1 MYYTFTENI
10 IKRYTI
16 DGTPHKVYT
25 VEHYNDEAKTDLSH
39 ETSLIAAGDQVDKP
53 DEVFAEAIVDRTS
66 AASPNYVIKRKQ
78 AYPSIEEQLDMQ
90 YHDSVNGTTTCKDAI
105 AAVKSSIAKE

>member
-1 MYYTFTENI
+1 MYYTFTQTKE
-10 IKRYTI
+10 YTI
-16 DGTPHKVYT
+16 DETPHKVYK

-66 AASPNYVIKRKQ
+66 AANPSYVVKRKQ
-78 AYPSIEEQLDMQ
+78 AYPSIEEQMDMQ
-90 YHDSVNGTTTCKDAI
+90 YHDSVNGTTTWKDAI